1 MFSMVELLSISMY
14 ENLCSA
20 SRVKKMNLEQLM
32 NRVANLCFGPDLQ
45 YEFSM
50 GLWEND
56 CFHEYDF

>member
-1 MFSMVELLSISMY
+1 MY
-14 ENLCSA
+14 ENLSRA
-20 SRVKKMNLEQLM
+20 SRVKKKMNFEQLM

-50 GLWEND
+50 GLWENA